1 MSQMWDDVSQQQK
14 STECIFRPAKN
25 DKRLVVCTGKTGGG
39 SGGNSGGSGGTFQ
52 YTFEMLCI
60 SYIFRRAFYLCKE

>member
-39 SGGNSGGSGGTFQ
+39 SGGKSVGSGGTFQ
-52 YTFEMLCI
+52 YAFEM
-60 SYIFRRAFYLCKE
+60 